1 MEVTTGDILL
11 AEPFMKD
18 ENFKRAVILLC
29 EHNDKGSFG
38 LVLNKKVDLKV
49 NDVLPD
55 FPMKNI
61 DLYAG
66 GPVGLDTL
74 HFIHTYG
81 ELIEGSIPV
90 REDVYWSGNF
100 EQVKMLFETE
110 SVDPNRFRFF
120 IGYSGWGAGQIDSE
134 MESKSWIVSK
144 EFNDV
149 LLKDERLWK
158 SILEY
163 MGGDYKFV
171 STFPEDPQ
179 LN

>member
-1 MEVTTGDILL
+1 MVIKTGDILL

-18 ENFKRAVILLC
+18 ENFKRTVILLC
-29 EHNDKGSFG
+29 EHNDDGSFG
-38 LVLNKKVDLKV
+38 LVLNKKLELYVT
-49 NDVLPD
+49 DVLPE
-55 FPMKNI
+55 FPAEKI
-61 DLYAG
+61 VLYAG
-66 GPVGLDTL
+66 GPVGLDSL

-81 ELIEGSIPV
+81 DLIEGSIQV

-100 EQVKMLFETE
+100 EQVKMLFETK

-120 IGYSGWGAGQIDSE
+120 IGYSGWGADQIENE
-134 MESKSWIVSK
+134 MEAKSWIISENFK
-144 EFNDV
+144 DI
-149 LLKDERLWK
+149 LLEDERLWK

-163 MGGDYKFV
+163 MGGNYKFV